1 MQTDYHKKQMG
12 HVVIGVS
19 SAGLIIVGGLMVKT
33 QFSPIALIISIV
45 IAICLY
51 FFHCLTIEIDDQH
64 LTFFFAH
71 GFLKKQ
77 ISIAEIDK
85 TEIVTNRWYYG
96 WGIRR
101 LPDGWL
107 YNVSGLKAV
116 EIRMKNGKKVRIG
129 TGEPEKVKQI
139 LDNNQSSF

>member
-1 MQTDYHKKQMG
+1 MG

-19 SAGLIIVGGLMVKT
+19 SAGLIFVGQLMVKT
-33 QFSPIALIISIV
+33 QFNPVAVIISIV

-51 FFHCLTIEIDDQH
+51 LFHCLTIEIDDQK
-64 LTFFFAH
+64 LSFFFAH
-71 GFLKKQ
+71 GFLKKR
-77 ISIAEIDK
+77 ISIAEIEK

-101 LPDGWL
+101 VPDGWL

-116 EIRMKNGKKVRIG
+116 EIHMKNGKKVRIG